1 MEYRWNYNSKRAK
14 TARFGHVFRKYA
26 RFIVIFILLTML
38 IGGGYLLVLSYSFG
52 WFVLGCASIPFVIY
66 LWGEDELIHVP
77 PLKNPKTVDGLFA
90 SEILGRM
97 KSQNIDLKEL
107 GALSTKVASSQF
119 FLVRFSISPNMVV
132 SMAESLGNVTLEQ
145 VFEEADNLRKK
156 YLRSEI
162 TGAMIMVAIILLH
175 PSKEGIL
182 ANVHITTDDLIA
194 GFDWYYNIDK
204 LIEEANKPKK
214 TGGLA
219 RDWAFGYIPTLSMFG
234 TNISDVGHQMMIS
247 TDFPSRSE
255 IVDKMIDILSSNGTQ
270 NVALIGGHGSGKTA
284 IVQSF
289 ADRLLDGNNKVPQ
302 NLKYHQV
309 YVLDASR
316 LISAASSRSNLETL
330 IRRIL
335 IEANRAKNI
344 ILCLDNAQVFFEESA
359 GTIDIS
365 NSIEQILETGA
376 VRLILTMDEQK
387 FLKISQNKPSLTNS
401 LNRIK
406 VAPTNFDDTMRILED
421 DIISIEYKRN
431 ITYTYQALKRSYDLA
446 SRYIYDIVMP
456 GQASKL
462 LKEAANYAV
471 NQVVSEESIIKTV
484 ESTMN
489 VKVGN
494 ASSVE
499 EKEKLLHLEELI
511 HQRMINQT
519 KAVSAVANAIRRA
532 RSGVRNQNRPI
543 GTFLFLGPTGVG
555 KTELAKALSEIYFNG
570 ENNLIR
576 IDLNEYVM
584 AEDVNRL
591 IASGA
596 ENPNSLTAQVMKN
609 PFSVILLDEIEKAH
623 PNVLTTLLQLLDE
636 GILRDFNNREISFR
650 DSIVIATSNA
660 MADRI
665 REYIERGY
673 NLDQFED
680 KFVSE
685 LISNGDF
692 KTEFLNRFD
701 EIVIFRPLNQG
712 ELRQVID
719 LILKGVNKTLAP
731 QHLSIE
737 VDDNAKDFLVEKGY
751 DPRLGARP
759 MRRIVQ
765 KSVENIIAKKMLANE
780 ATPGSTLRITLEEVE
795 NSISDS
801 PKFQ

>member
-26 RFIVIFILLTML
+26 RLIVIFILLTML

-77 PLKNPKTVDGLFA
+77 PLKNPKTVDGLLA

-494 ASSVE
+494 TSSVE

>member
-26 RFIVIFILLTML
+26 RLIVIFILLTML
-38 IGGGYLLVLSYSFG
+38 IGGGYLLVLSYPFG

-77 PLKNPKTVDGLFA
+77 PLKNPKTVDGLLA

-107 GALSTKVASSQF
+107 GTLSTKVASSQF
-119 FLVRFSISPNMVV
+119 FLVRFSISPNMVI

-737 VDDNAKDFLVEKGY
+737 VDDDAKDFLVEKGY

-780 ATPGSTLRITLEEVE
+780 AAPGSTLRITLEEVE

>member
-387 FLKISQNKPSLTNS
+387 FLKISQNKPSLANS

-719 LILKGVNKTLAP
+719 LILKGVDKTLAP

>member
-38 IGGGYLLVLSYSFG
+38 IGGGYLLILSYSFG
-52 WFVLGCASIPFVIY
+52 WFVLGCASIPFIIY
-66 LWGEDELIHVP
+66 LWGEDELVHVP
-77 PLKNPKTVDGLFA
+77 PLKNPKTVDGLLA

-162 TGAMIMVAIILLH
+162 TGAMIMVTIILLH

-532 RSGVRNQNRPI
+532 RSGVRNQSRPI

-737 VDDNAKDFLVEKGY
+737 VDDDAKDFLVEKGY

-780 ATPGSTLRITLEEVE
+780 AAPGSTLRITLEEVE

>member
-719 LILKGVNKTLAP
+719 LILKGVNKILAP

-737 VDDNAKDFLVEKGY
+737 VDDDAKDFLVEKGY

-780 ATPGSTLRITLEEVE
+780 AAPGSTLRITLEEVE

>member
-162 TGAMIMVAIILLH
+162 TGVMIMVAIILLH

-316 LISAASSRSNLETL
+316 LISAASNRSNLETL

-737 VDDNAKDFLVEKGY
+737 VDDDAKDFLVEKGY

>member
-1 MEYRWNYNSKRAK
+1 
-14 TARFGHVFRKYA
+14 
-26 RFIVIFILLTML
+26 
-38 IGGGYLLVLSYSFG
+38 
-52 WFVLGCASIPFVIY
+52 
-66 LWGEDELIHVP
+66 
-77 PLKNPKTVDGLFA
+77 
-90 SEILGRM
+90 
-97 KSQNIDLKEL
+97 
-107 GALSTKVASSQF
+107 
-119 FLVRFSISPNMVV
+119 
-132 SMAESLGNVTLEQ
+132 
-145 VFEEADNLRKK
+145 
-156 YLRSEI
+156 
-162 TGAMIMVAIILLH
+162 
-175 PSKEGIL
+175 
-182 ANVHITTDDLIA
+182 
-194 GFDWYYNIDK
+194 
-204 LIEEANKPKK
+204 
-214 TGGLA
+214 
-219 RDWAFGYIPTLSMFG
+219 
-234 TNISDVGHQMMIS
+234 
-247 TDFPSRSE
+247 
-255 IVDKMIDILSSNGTQ
+255 
-270 NVALIGGHGSGKTA
+270 
-284 IVQSF
+284 
-289 ADRLLDGNNKVPQ
+289 
-302 NLKYHQV
+302 
-309 YVLDASR
+309 
-316 LISAASSRSNLETL
+316 
-330 IRRIL
+330 
-335 IEANRAKNI
+335 
-344 ILCLDNAQVFFEESA
+344 
-359 GTIDIS
+359 
-365 NSIEQILETGA
+365 
-376 VRLILTMDEQK
+376 MDEQK

-665 REYIERGY
+665 REYIERG
-673 NLDQFED
+673 
-680 KFVSE
+680 
-685 LISNGDF
+685 
-692 KTEFLNRFD
+692 
-701 EIVIFRPLNQG
+701 
-712 ELRQVID
+712 
-719 LILKGVNKTLAP
+719 
-731 QHLSIE
+731 
-737 VDDNAKDFLVEKGY
+737 
-751 DPRLGARP
+751 
-759 MRRIVQ
+759 
-765 KSVENIIAKKMLANE
+765 
-780 ATPGSTLRITLEEVE
+780 
-795 NSISDS
+795 
-801 PKFQ
+801 

>member
-38 IGGGYLLVLSYSFG
+38 IGGGYLLVLSYPFG

-77 PLKNPKTVDGLFA
+77 PLKNPKTVDGLLA

-387 FLKISQNKPSLTNS
+387 FLKISQNKPSLTHS

-737 VDDNAKDFLVEKGY
+737 VDDDAKDFLVEKGY

-780 ATPGSTLRITLEEVE
+780 AAPGSTLRITLEEVE

>member
-38 IGGGYLLVLSYSFG
+38 IGGGYLLVLSYPFG

-77 PLKNPKTVDGLFA
+77 PLKNPKTVDGLLA

-737 VDDNAKDFLVEKGY
+737 VDDDAKDFLVEKGY

-780 ATPGSTLRITLEEVE
+780 AAPGSTLRITLEEVE

>member
-107 GALSTKVASSQF
+107 GVLSTKVASSQF

-737 VDDNAKDFLVEKGY
+737 VDDDAKDFLVEKGY

>member
-26 RFIVIFILLTML
+26 RLIVIFILLTML

-77 PLKNPKTVDGLFA
+77 PLKNPKTVDGLLA

-107 GALSTKVASSQF
+107 GTLSTKVASSQF

-494 ASSVE
+494 ASSTE

>member
-471 NQVVSEESIIKTV
+471 NQVVGEESIIKTV

>member
-175 PSKEGIL
+175 SSKEGIL

-737 VDDNAKDFLVEKGY
+737 VDDDAKDFLVEKGY

-780 ATPGSTLRITLEEVE
+780 AAPGSTLRITLEEVE

>member
-26 RFIVIFILLTML
+26 RLIVIFILLTML

-316 LISAASSRSNLETL
+316 LISAASNRSNLETL

-719 LILKGVNKTLAP
+719 LILKGVNKTLEP
-731 QHLSIE
+731 QHLFIE

>member
-737 VDDNAKDFLVEKGY
+737 VDDDAKDFLVEKGY

-780 ATPGSTLRITLEEVE
+780 AAPGSTLRITLEEVE

>member
-1 MEYRWNYNSKRAK
+1 M
-14 TARFGHVFRKYA
+14 TGVQ
-26 RFIVIFILLTML
+26 T
-38 IGGGYLLVLSYSFG
+38 
-52 WFVLGCASIPFVIY
+52 CALP
-66 LWGEDELIHVP
+66 
-77 PLKNPKTVDGLFA
+77 
-90 SEILGRM
+90 
-97 KSQNIDLKEL
+97 
-107 GALSTKVASSQF
+107 
-119 FLVRFSISPNMVV
+119 IS
-132 SMAESLGNVTLEQ
+132 
-145 VFEEADNLRKK
+145 
-156 YLRSEI
+156 
-162 TGAMIMVAIILLH
+162 
-175 PSKEGIL
+175 
-182 ANVHITTDDLIA
+182 
-194 GFDWYYNIDK
+194 
-204 LIEEANKPKK
+204 
-214 TGGLA
+214 
-219 RDWAFGYIPTLSMFG
+219 
-234 TNISDVGHQMMIS
+234 
-247 TDFPSRSE
+247 
-255 IVDKMIDILSSNGTQ
+255 
-270 NVALIGGHGSGKTA
+270 

-555 KTELAKALSEIYFNG
+555 KTELAKALSEIY
-570 ENNLIR
+570 
-576 IDLNEYVM
+576 
-584 AEDVNRL
+584 
-591 IASGA
+591 
-596 ENPNSLTAQVMKN
+596 
-609 PFSVILLDEIEKAH
+609 
-623 PNVLTTLLQLLDE
+623 
-636 GILRDFNNREISFR
+636 
-650 DSIVIATSNA
+650 
-660 MADRI
+660 
-665 REYIERGY
+665 
-673 NLDQFED
+673 
-680 KFVSE
+680 
-685 LISNGDF
+685 
-692 KTEFLNRFD
+692 
-701 EIVIFRPLNQG
+701 
-712 ELRQVID
+712 
-719 LILKGVNKTLAP
+719 
-731 QHLSIE
+731 
-737 VDDNAKDFLVEKGY
+737 
-751 DPRLGARP
+751 
-759 MRRIVQ
+759 
-765 KSVENIIAKKMLANE
+765 
-780 ATPGSTLRITLEEVE
+780 
-795 NSISDS
+795 
-801 PKFQ
+801 

>member
-26 RFIVIFILLTML
+26 RLIVIFILLTML

-107 GALSTKVASSQF
+107 GVLSTKVASSQF

>member
-38 IGGGYLLVLSYSFG
+38 IGGGYLLILSYSFG
-52 WFVLGCASIPFVIY
+52 WFVLGCVSIPFIIY

-77 PLKNPKTVDGLFA
+77 PLKNPKAVDGLLA

-97 KSQNIDLKEL
+97 KNQNIDLKEL

-309 YVLDASR
+309 YVLDASK

-737 VDDNAKDFLVEKGY
+737 VDDDAKDFLVEKGY

-795 NSISDS
+795 TSISDS

>member
-77 PLKNPKTVDGLFA
+77 PLKNPKTVDGLLA

-765 KSVENIIAKKMLANE
+765 KSVENIIAKKMLANA

>member
-26 RFIVIFILLTML
+26 RLIVIFILLTML

-77 PLKNPKTVDGLFA
+77 PLKTPKTVDGLLA

-182 ANVHITTDDLIA
+182 ANVHITIDDLIA

-591 IASGA
+591 IASGV

-719 LILKGVNKTLAP
+719 LILKGVNKTLEP

>member
-38 IGGGYLLVLSYSFG
+38 ISGGYLLVLSYSFG

-77 PLKNPKTVDGLFA
+77 PLKNPKTVDGLLA

-175 PSKEGIL
+175 SSKEGIL

-737 VDDNAKDFLVEKGY
+737 VDDDAKDFLVEKGY

-780 ATPGSTLRITLEEVE
+780 AAPGSTLRITLEEVE

>member
-255 IVDKMIDILSSNGTQ
+255 IVNKMIDILSSNGTQ

-737 VDDNAKDFLVEKGY
+737 VDDDAKDFLVEKGY

-780 ATPGSTLRITLEEVE
+780 AAPGSTLRITLEEVE

>member
-66 LWGEDELIHVP
+66 LWGEDELIHVS

-680 KFVSE
+680 RFVSE

>member
-26 RFIVIFILLTML
+26 KLIVVFILLTML
-38 IGGGYLLVLSYSFG
+38 IGGGYLLVLSYPFG

-77 PLKNPKTVDGLFA
+77 PLKNPKTVDGLLA

-462 LKEAANYAV
+462 LKEAANYAI

-737 VDDNAKDFLVEKGY
+737 VDDDAKDFLVEKGY

-780 ATPGSTLRITLEEVE
+780 AAPGSTLRITLEEVE

>member
-97 KSQNIDLKEL
+97 KIQNIDLKEL

-532 RSGVRNQNRPI
+532 RSGVRNQDRPI

-719 LILKGVNKTLAP
+719 LILKGVNKTLEP
-731 QHLSIE
+731 QHLFIE
-737 VDDNAKDFLVEKGY
+737 VDDDAKDFLVEKGY

-780 ATPGSTLRITLEEVE
+780 AAPGSTLRITLEEVE

-801 PKFQ
+801 SKFQ

>member
-494 ASSVE
+494 ASFVE

-737 VDDNAKDFLVEKGY
+737 VDDDAKDFLVEKGY

-780 ATPGSTLRITLEEVE
+780 AAPGSTLRITLEEVE

>member
-26 RFIVIFILLTML
+26 KLIVVFILLTML
-38 IGGGYLLVLSYSFG
+38 IGGGYLLVLSYPFG

-77 PLKNPKTVDGLFA
+77 PLKNPKTVDGLLA

-680 KFVSE
+680 KFVLE

-737 VDDNAKDFLVEKGY
+737 VDDDAKDFLVEKGY

>member
-107 GALSTKVASSQF
+107 GVLSTKVASSQF

-701 EIVIFRPLNQG
+701 EIVIFRPLNQR

-719 LILKGVNKTLAP
+719 LILKGVNKTLEP
-731 QHLSIE
+731 QHLFIE

>member
-570 ENNLIR
+570 ENNLTR

-712 ELRQVID
+712 ELRRVID

-737 VDDNAKDFLVEKGY
+737 VDDDAKDFLVEKGY

-780 ATPGSTLRITLEEVE
+780 AAPGSTLRITLEEVE

>member
-1 MEYRWNYNSKRAK
+1 MEYRWNYNSKQAK

-97 KSQNIDLKEL
+97 KNQNIDLKEL

-316 LISAASSRSNLETL
+316 LISAASNRSNLETL

-359 GTIDIS
+359 STIDIS
-365 NSIEQILETGA
+365 NNIEQILETGA

-737 VDDNAKDFLVEKGY
+737 VDDDAKDFLVEKGY

-780 ATPGSTLRITLEEVE
+780 AAPGSTLRITLEEVE

>member
-77 PLKNPKTVDGLFA
+77 PLKNPKTVDGLLA

-97 KSQNIDLKEL
+97 KNQNIDLKEL

-175 PSKEGIL
+175 SSKEGIL

-737 VDDNAKDFLVEKGY
+737 VDDDAKDFLVEKGY

-780 ATPGSTLRITLEEVE
+780 AAPGSTLRITLEEVE

>member
-446 SRYIYDIVMP
+446 SRYTYDIVMP

-737 VDDNAKDFLVEKGY
+737 VDDDAKDFLVEKGY

-780 ATPGSTLRITLEEVE
+780 AAPGSTLRITLEEVE

>member
-14 TARFGHVFRKYA
+14 TARFGHVFRKYT

-77 PLKNPKTVDGLFA
+77 PLKNPKTVDGLFT

-737 VDDNAKDFLVEKGY
+737 VDDDAKDFLVEKGY

-780 ATPGSTLRITLEEVE
+780 AAPGSTLRITLEEVE

>member
-77 PLKNPKTVDGLFA
+77 PLKNPKTVDGLLA

-737 VDDNAKDFLVEKGY
+737 VDDDAKDFLVEKGY

-780 ATPGSTLRITLEEVE
+780 AAPGSTLRITLEEVE

>member
-77 PLKNPKTVDGLFA
+77 PLKNPKTVDGLLA

-471 NQVVSEESIIKTV
+471 NQVVSEESVIKTV

-737 VDDNAKDFLVEKGY
+737 VDDDAKDFLVEKGY

-780 ATPGSTLRITLEEVE
+780 AAPGSTLRITLEEVE

>member
-255 IVDKMIDILSSNGTQ
+255 IVDKMMDILSSNGTQ

-309 YVLDASR
+309 YVLDASK

-596 ENPNSLTAQVMKN
+596 ENPNSLTAQVMKK

-737 VDDNAKDFLVEKGY
+737 VDDDAKDFLVEKGY

-780 ATPGSTLRITLEEVE
+780 AAPGSTLRITLEEVE

>member
-431 ITYTYQALKRSYDLA
+431 ITYTYQALKQSYDLA

-737 VDDNAKDFLVEKGY
+737 VDDDAKDFLVEKGY

-780 ATPGSTLRITLEEVE
+780 AAPGSTLRITLEEVE

>member
-52 WFVLGCASIPFVIY
+52 WFGLGCASIPFVIY

-97 KSQNIDLKEL
+97 KNQNIDLKEL

-719 LILKGVNKTLAP
+719 LILKGVNKTLEP
-731 QHLSIE
+731 QHLFIE

>member
-719 LILKGVNKTLAP
+719 LILKGINKTLAP

-737 VDDNAKDFLVEKGY
+737 VDDDAKDFLVEKGY

-780 ATPGSTLRITLEEVE
+780 AAPGSTLRITLEEVE

>member
-97 KSQNIDLKEL
+97 KNQNIDLKEL

-650 DSIVIATSNA
+650 DSIVIATSNT

-737 VDDNAKDFLVEKGY
+737 VDDDAKDFLVEKGY

-780 ATPGSTLRITLEEVE
+780 AAPGSTLRITLEEVE